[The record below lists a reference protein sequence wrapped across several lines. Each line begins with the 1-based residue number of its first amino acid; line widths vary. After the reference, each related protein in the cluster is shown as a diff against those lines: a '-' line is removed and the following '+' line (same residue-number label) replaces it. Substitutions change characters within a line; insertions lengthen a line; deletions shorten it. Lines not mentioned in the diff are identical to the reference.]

1 MPAPAGGVFG
11 TRAKR
16 FFSYYRPY
24 RRLLY
29 TDLACAFAVSAI
41 TLILPLCVSHLTK
54 NVLEGNRP
62 ESSIN
67 APGQIL
73 LVAALMLALV
83 AAHTGCNA
91 FVDYQGHMMGTLMES
106 DMRRDL
112 FAQYQKLSFGF
123 YDGQRTGQLMSRLTN
138 DLYNIGEFAHHGP
151 EDFAVA
157 VLKFAGAFAILLSVN
172 VQLTLVVFVLF
183 PVMLLWA
190 LHFNQKMN
198 WACGNASAT

>member
-1 MPAPAGGVFG
+1 VLTAKMPAPAGGFFG

-16 FFSYYRPY
+16 FVSYYRPY

-29 TDLACAFAVSAI
+29 IDLACALAVSAI

-54 NVLEGNRP
+54 NVLEGNHP
-62 ESSIN
+62 D

-73 LVAALMLALV
+73 LVGALMLALV
-83 AAHTGCNA
+83 AAHTACNA

-151 EDFAVA
+151 EDFTVA
-157 VLKFAGAFAILLSVN
+157 VLKFSGAFAILLSVN
-172 VQLTLVVFVLF
+172 VQLTMVVFVLF
-183 PVMLLWA
+183 PIMLLWA
-190 LHFNQKMN
+190 LP
-198 WACGNASAT
+198 